1 MHSIQDLQQKF
12 GQALKGISAT
22 GEPRELYEPIGYL
35 MSIGGKRMRPV
46 AVMMACELFGGNIDD
61 ALYPAM
67 AIEVFHNFTLM
78 HDDIMDNAPKR
89 RGQDTVHEKWDVNT
103 AILSGDAMLI
113 QSYKFLEHLKP
124 KLLTAVFPLFNQTAI
139 EVCEGQQ
146 LDMNYETSD
155 AVTIPAYLKMITYK
169 TAVLLAAALKIG
181 ALTAGASEKEAEDLY
196 LFGKHLGIA
205 FQIQDDILDVFA
217 DQEKFGKQVGG
228 DIISNKK
235 TFLLLKALEQSTPI
249 QKQELSELLYG
260 NHTAFDK
267 VSGVTAL
274 YQALHIRD
282 FAEQEMEDHYS
293 IAVSYL
299 DQIDVAEDR
308 KSVLRELATFVKV
321 REV

>member
-1 MHSIQDLQQKF
+1 MHSIKDLQQEF
-12 GQALKGISAT
+12 GQALNSMSAT
-22 GEPRELYEPIGYL
+22 GEPRELYEPIRYL
-35 MSIGGKRMRPV
+35 LSIGGKRMRPV
-46 AVMMACELFGGNIDD
+46 SVMLACELFGGNVND
-61 ALYPAM
+61 AIYPAM

-89 RGQDTVHEKWDVNT
+89 RGQDTVHEKWDINT

-124 KLLTAVFPLFNQTAI
+124 GLLTSVFPLFNQTAI

-146 LDMNYETSD
+146 LDMNFETAD
-155 AVTIPAYLKMITYK
+155 DVTIPAYIKMITYK

-181 ALTAGASEKEAEDLY
+181 ALTAGADEKEGEHLY

-235 TFLLLKALEQSTPI
+235 TFLLLKAMEQSTPQ
-249 QKQELSELLYG
+249 QKQELYDLLHG
-260 NHTAFDK
+260 NHTPFDK
-267 VSGVTAL
+267 VGGVTSL
-274 YQALHIRD
+274 YKVLNIRTL
-282 FAEQEMEDHYS
+282 AEQEMEEHYS
-293 IAVSYL
+293 KAISYL
-299 DQIDVAEDR
+299 DIIDVAEDK